1 VKTVEMEDATQTLAE
16 CAGGIDGEVLIV
28 TQSPSRSS
36 CHW

>member
-1 VKTVEMEDATQTLAE
+1 MKTVEMEDATQTLAE